1 MQANTDGVAADA
13 GTDTATTAVAL
24 TATMDPVPLGTVV
37 AFEVKGVRMEKV
49 PFTCDKEKHNAY
61 VRVKKWL
68 GDRCKWAMKR
78 ELSGTAIALQE
89 WTVGGARIG
98 GMHIK
103 ERCADSEEEACAW
116 LVQMGVAPAA
126 APRIVA
132 GLLDPSSGVSPRRDG
147 GEQRDTLRPSA
158 ASSSSSSSAA
168 GPPRHGGEQSDTH
181 RPAQAQPQPQPQ
193 AQPQAQPKRSDEWD
207 ASSCSQCGATLG
219 ALSALVVDD
228 KVCCDG
234 CYAALEGD
242 VQRVDLRIGTGR
254 DARTVGISRAAQG
267 SGSTENKVLRL
278 TRQWERRR
286 RLKCP
291 GDGMVMGSRVQ
302 VAFPHKWKEMS
313 SEAKKVH
320 AQNKLGAMA
329 AEFLL
334 YIRLGD
340 AVFLLLDEQRGRAGE
355 MFDAIIGGKPS
366 TAAVR
371 FYAVEVVYC
380 IAPAP
385 RQDEHDDIVRKG
397 MAQFAV
403 LCSGSPHATRW
414 YFFNGDA
421 AAFLRSIRTS
431 EYGNSELSSEYLFDQ
446 RLAEHGDLGAIAV
459 ATVPERERFVLD
471 RAMFPPRCQ
480 LLPGHAWA
488 LGAEHPVVHGGP
500 ALPAV
505 TVTNRAGASVF
516 ADEET
521 VKRWLASDDEDV
533 DGLERCFVATLCE
546 KGGTGE
552 HSDREAQQKNAVMK
566 AAELGFDGRIRSL
579 RNLQDA
585 LRSPFMTRLGPVGW
599 AADTRRPVAE
609 MRALLNP
616 ASAPGAQPLCGT
628 RSQTAAQPPAAAANV
643 ATAGNR
649 AQKGCGEPPRGGE
662 QRHPLVRV
670 YKDVAAPTF
679 KYGKTYEWDAG
690 DELAWGQCGEKFDF
704 ETIFVEKSP
713 KDGILL
719 KPIKNDTWPEFRV
732 FAGEVVVILPGFRC
746 LWVVGYEGDVVKV
759 AAKKVYSYFVVGVGE
774 VRSAGDVEGTSELTC
789 DQCSEDCWD
798 GSYHL
803 PDDCAAALNV
813 RSSEKLSDVCPTCCE
828 RLMSGGSAKDERVVK
843 NPPVRQ
849 AYGRAW
855 RKARYDSAVSE
866 SFYPPLC
873 AQKETAR
880 KQLATIAATKQPAIK
895 RRRDSES

>member
-1 MQANTDGVAADA
+1 MEYAKGEGGKRERNNVR
-13 GTDTATTAVAL
+13 TALKNWLERRCAWPSQSVLAETL
-24 TATMDPVPLGTVV
+24 TAL
-37 AFEVKGVRMEKV
+37 VRWMVYEGAV
-49 PFTCDKEKHNAY
+49 GWQ
-61 VRVKKWL
+61 R
-68 GDRCKWAMKR
+68 
-78 ELSGTAIALQE
+78 LSGKLLKQWFEDLSSSDSSARL
-89 WTVGGARIG
+89 VG
-98 GMHIK
+98 
-103 ERCADSEEEACAW
+103 
-116 LVQMGVAPAA
+116 LGVGEAA
-126 APRIVA
+126 AHSIVA
-132 GLLDPSSGVSPRRDG
+132 GALDTSSAVAPSAA
-147 GEQRDTLRPSA
+147 A
-158 ASSSSSSSAA
+158 ASSSSWSSAA
-168 GPPRHGGEQSDTH
+168 GPPRDGGEHRDTH
-181 RPAQAQPQPQPQ
+181 RPAQPQPQ
-193 AQPQAQPKRSDEWD
+193 AQPTRSDAWD
-207 ASSCSQCGATLG
+207 ASSCSRCGEAVG

-228 KVCCDG
+228 KVCCDE
-234 CYAALEGD
+234 CYTTLEGD
-242 VQRVDLRIGTGR
+242 VLRVDLRIGTGR

-267 SGSTENKVLRL
+267 FGSTENKVLRL

-286 RLKCP
+286 QLKCA

-302 VAFPHKWKEMS
+302 VAFPHKWKEKTF
-313 SEAKKVH
+313 EAKKMY

-340 AVFLLLDEQRGRAGE
+340 AVFQLLDEQRERAGE

-366 TAAVR
+366 TAAVK

-385 RQDEHDDIVRKG
+385 LQDEHDDIVRKG

-431 EYGNSELSSEYLFDQ
+431 EIGNSELSSELLFEQ
-446 RLAEHGDLGAIAV
+446 RLGEHGDLGAIAV
-459 ATVPERERFVLD
+459 ATAPERRMLVLD

-488 LGAEHPVVHGGP
+488 LGAEHPVVHAGP

-505 TVTNRAGASVF
+505 TVRNGAGASVV
-516 ADEET
+516 ADEER

-552 HSDREAQQKNAVMK
+552 HSDRDAQQKCAVMK
-566 AAELGFDGRIRSL
+566 AAELGFDARIRMSCK
-579 RNLQDA
+579 LQKA
-585 LRSPFMTRLGPVGW
+585 LNSPFMTKLGPVGW
-599 AADTRRPVAE
+599 AADTRRPENE
-609 MRALLNP
+609 MRALVNP
-616 ASAPGAQPLCGT
+616 ASAPRAQPLGAA
-628 RSQTAAQPPAAAANV
+628 RSRTAAQPPAAAANV

-649 AQKGCGEPPRGGE
+649 ALKGCGNPPPGGE

-670 YKDVAAPTF
+670 YKNVDAPTF
-679 KYGKTYEWDAG
+679 KYGKEYEWEAG
-690 DELAWGQCGEKFDF
+690 EELAWGQCGDKYDF
-704 ETIFVEKSP
+704 ETIFVKKSP

-719 KPIKNDTWPEFRV
+719 KPIIDTWPEFRV

-746 LWVVGYEGDVVKV
+746 LWVVGDEGE
-759 AAKKVYSYFVVGVGE
+759 AAKVYSYFRVGRGE
-774 VRSAGDVEGTSELTC
+774 VRSAGDVEGNSRLRC
-789 DQCSEDCWD
+789 DECEVDCWPA
-798 GSYHL
+798 SYHV

-813 RSSEKLSDVCPTCCE
+813 RSSEKLHDVCPTC
-828 RLMSGGSAKDERVVK
+828 RDKLMNGDRAQDERVVK

-849 AYGRAW
+849 ACGRAW
-855 RKARYDSAVSE
+855 REARYDSAASA

-873 AQKETAR
+873 APEKKAR
-880 KQLATIAATKQPAIK
+880 RQIATIAAAKPPAKK
-895 RRRDSES
+895 RKCAS